1 MLAGRAADLHDAGLT
16 MADLHSDDG
25 SPEPA
30 RPHRITRV
38 MLATQAVGLAAA
50 VATFFTP
57 LARFLLH
64 VLVTLV
70 HEIGHAVTAWLF
82 GRPAV
87 PAFDFLMGGGV
98 TPTFERSWLVLLPI
112 YALFAA
118 AAVRMRRNRP
128 ALIALGLLGLLHVS
142 FAFGRWGLMTIL
154 FMGHGFE
161 LVIAGTFLFRAWSCH
176 AVQFPAERY
185 LYAWLGWFIVLED
198 LAFGW
203 SLWHDVGARVDYRDG
218 KLGPHTNDFD
228 RMSLG
233 LGVRLATIAS
243 ILWWLAVLTPVFA
256 FLAFRYQEWWAHWW
270 GLLSDTRATPE
281 DRSRRAGRR

>member
-1 MLAGRAADLHDAGLT
+1 
-16 MADLHSDDG
+16 MADLHPDDE
-25 SPEPA
+25 SPEPLQL
-30 RPHRITRV
+30 HRVTRA
-38 MLATQAVGLAAA
+38 MLVAQAVGLAAA
-50 VATFFTP
+50 LATFFTP

-70 HEIGHAVTAWLF
+70 HELGHAATAWLF

-87 PAFDFLMGGGV
+87 PAFDFLRGGGV
-98 TPTFERSWLVLLPI
+98 TPTFERSWLVLVPI
-112 YALFAA
+112 YALLAA
-118 AAVRMRRNRP
+118 AAARMRRNRP
-128 ALIALGLLGLLHVS
+128 ALIALGLLCLLHMS
-142 FAFGRWGLMTIL
+142 FAFGRGGLMTIL

-161 LVIAGTFLFRAWSCH
+161 LVIAGVFLFRAWSCH
-176 AVQFPAERY
+176 AVEFPAERY

-233 LGVRLATIAS
+233 MGVPLATIAS
-243 ILWWLAVLTPVFA
+243 LLWWLAVLTPVLA
-256 FLAFRYQEWWAHWW
+256 YLAFRYQDWWGHWW
-270 GLLSDTRATPE
+270 TLLTDAKDTPG
-281 DRSRRAGRR
+281 DRGRRTGHH